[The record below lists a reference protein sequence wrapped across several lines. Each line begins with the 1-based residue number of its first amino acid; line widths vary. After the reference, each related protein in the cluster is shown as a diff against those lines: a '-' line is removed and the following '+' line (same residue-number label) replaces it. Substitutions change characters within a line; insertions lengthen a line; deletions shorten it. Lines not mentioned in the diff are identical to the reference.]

1 MQHLAKVVATI
12 KIYPESTEV
21 DLKKLKTQIEEKLP
35 KGSSIHSS
43 EEVPIAFGL
52 KALRL
57 NILVPEAEGGTDYVE
72 QAILEIEG
80 VSNIEMEMVRRI

>member
-1 MQHLAKVVATI
+1 MAKVVATI
-12 KIYPESTEV
+12 KVYPESTEIN
-21 DLKKLKTQIEEKLP
+21 LGKLKNQIEKTLP

-57 NILVPEAEGGTDYVE
+57 NILVPEAEGGTDYIE
-72 QAILEIEG
+72 EAISKIEG

>member
-1 MQHLAKVVATI
+1 MAKVVATV

-21 DLKKLKTQIEEKLP
+21 NLEKLKAKIEKKLP

-57 NILVPEAEGGTDYVE
+57 NILVPEAEGGTDYIE
-72 QAILEIEG
+72 QAISKVEG
-80 VSNIEMEMVRRI
+80 VSNIEMEMVRRV

>member
-1 MQHLAKVVATI
+1 MAKVVATV

-21 DLKKLKTQIEEKLP
+21 DLNELKAAIERKLP
-35 KGSSIHSS
+35 KGSKIASS

-57 NILVPEAEGGTDYVE
+57 NVLVPEAEGGTDYIE
-72 QAILEIEG
+72 EAISGIEG
-80 VSNIEMEMVRRI
+80 VSNIEMEMVRRV